1 MFLLLDVFSAIGRT
15 LSDFISADDQNT
27 AQNNFMMSVARK
39 NNRGNSV
46 LRLSPEYAPDS
57 WTI

>member
-1 MFLLLDVFSAIGRT
+1 MFLHLDVFSAVGRT

-39 NNRGNSV
+39 NNRGHTV
-46 LRLSPEYAPDS
+46 LRLSPEYASDS
-57 WTI
+57 L